1 MKRTVQAELALLR
14 AGSSREKAELISEPP
29 AVPTRAQLAILE
41 DVSSSGGAL
50 PAEDV
55 HYKTGLV
62 MTARRWLQLAN
73 ENGELIYRLTEAG
86 GDALE
91 SSRAKNKPPSEPE

>member
-1 MKRTVQAELALLR
+1 MKRTVQAELAILR
-14 AGSSREKAELISEPP
+14 ADDSREKAELISEPL
-29 AVPTRAQLAILE
+29 AAPTRAQLAILE
-41 DVSSSGGAL
+41 NVSGSGGAL

-73 ENGELIYRLTEAG
+73 ENSELIYRLTEAG
-86 GDALE
+86 ADALE
-91 SSRAKNKPPSEPE
+91 SSRSKSKPPTEPE

>member
-1 MKRTVQAELALLR
+1 VKRTVQAELAILR
-14 AGSSREKAELISEPP
+14 ANDSRAKAELISEPP

-41 DVSSSGGAL
+41 NSSRSGGAL

-62 MTARRWLQLAN
+62 MTARRWLQLAS
-73 ENGELIYRLTEAG
+73 EDGELIYRLTEAG
-86 GDALE
+86 ADALE
-91 SSRAKNKPPSEPE
+91 SSRSKHKLPTEPE